1 MIDLAGDD
9 NLEEEEGVMVKLA
22 GDENPEGVI
31 NVLEEEQGVRVGFG
45 FSTRWANNSAPS
57 FDL

>member
-1 MIDLAGDD
+1 MAGDD